1 MIISLVMKNIYL
13 QILDYQTV
21 RSPLALAT
29 VTGTSGSTPQK
40 PGSSALFIQ
49 DSLLSGTIGG
59 GAVEERVKKIVQTA
73 ILSKESGIFD
83 FELDND
89 ISYTDE
95 PICGGKMNVLVDARP
110 ELHHDTFEQLKQS
123 ILEGIPGL
131 LVTKVTKLEGQSV
144 DIVRFWISHIDEKTI
159 PPELKIDIEKKTRE
173 LFAYGR
179 RAKYT
184 ELALSLEAEIVFFEP
199 VFPPAHLVIAGA
211 GHIGKALAH
220 LGKLLDFEVTVIDD
234 REEYANIK
242 NITDADCI
250 LVEDIGKAF
259 QALKKTQDTYVVIVT
274 RGHKSDADALKYCI
288 GTGIAYI
295 GMIGSAKKVAE
306 MRKKFIGE
314 GWSSQQQ
321 WRNIHAPV
329 GLKINS
335 QSVQEIA
342 VSIAAEL
349 VQVRNASI
357 IN

>member
-1 MIISLVMKNIYL
+1 MIIFPVMKNIYL
-13 QILDYQTV
+13 QIMDNQAAH
-21 RSPLALAT
+21 SKMALAT

-40 PGSSALFIQ
+40 AGSSALFIL

-59 GAVEERVKKIVQTA
+59 GAVEERVKKIVQTS
-73 ILSKESGIFD
+73 ILSKKSGLFD

-95 PICGGKMNVLVDARP
+95 PICGGKMNVLIDVRP
-110 ELHHDTFEQLKQS
+110 ELHHHTFEQLKQS

-131 LVTKVTKLEGQSV
+131 LVTKVTRLDGQSV
-144 DIVRFWISHIDEKTI
+144 NIVRYWISHIDEQTI
-159 PPELKIDIEKKTRE
+159 PPELKIEIEKKTRE
-173 LFAYGR
+173 LLAYGR

-184 ELALSLEAEIVFFEP
+184 ELALSHESGIIFLEP

-220 LGKLLDFEVTVIDD
+220 LGKLLDFEVTIIDD
-234 REEYANIK
+234 REEYANLK
-242 NITDADCI
+242 NIPDADCI
-250 LVEDIGKAF
+250 LVEEISKAF
-259 QALKKTQDTYVVIVT
+259 HALKKTPDTYVVIVT
-274 RGHKSDADALKYCI
+274 RGHKGDADALKNCI
-288 GTGIAYI
+288 GTNIAYI

-321 WRNIHAPV
+321 WKNIHAPI

-349 VQVRNASI
+349 VQVRNDSI
-357 IN
+357 AK